1 MEKTEKQIEKDV
13 YRIIK
18 ESGLKDII
26 GGSFYRAGQRPKNAA
41 SEDVVVKFLTGI
53 DGQEQSGIVLIHIY
67 VPNIPSVT
75 NDGEFVENIAR
86 IDELEEVINGII
98 AGLEDV
104 EYLFE
109 KDGTPKSWPAEGIE
123 QHFINVRLSYRRKT
137 F

>member
-1 MEKTEKQIEKDV
+1 MEKTSKQIEKDV
-13 YRIIK
+13 YRIISNSEMK
-18 ESGLKDII
+18 GAI
-26 GGSFYRAGQRPKNAA
+26 GGTIYRHGMRPKNATT
-41 SEDVVVKFLTGI
+41 EDVVVKFLTGI

-67 VPNIPSVT
+67 VPNKQSVM
-75 NDGEFVENIAR
+75 NDGELVEDITR
-86 IDELEEVINGII
+86 IDELMVIINRII

-109 KDGTPKSWPAEGIE
+109 KDGTPQSYPADGIE